1 MPMNATNEH
10 KWNECHI
17 HFMEET
23 NFHDTATFHLLCS
36 HNKGQINSF
45 YIDVH
50 INAPTKMKN
59 TLTAFG
65 PFISAFLQFYF
76 SCPFPT
82 YLLDHSMLLA
92 KKAGST
98 TWKFNSGKWKEYNYM
113 LRGGSSYLTFD
124 RFHKSSGNFNFL
136 VHQIS
141 ITLWRNPPVP
151 MGWGPVVGV

>member
-17 HFMEET
+17 HFTEET
-23 NFHDTATFHLLCS
+23 NFHDTATVHLLCS

-82 YLLDHSMLLA
+82 YLLDHKHTHAAS
-92 KKAGST
+92 KKS
-98 TWKFNSGKWKEYNYM
+98 WQYNM
-113 LRGGSSYLTFD
+113 EIQFWEMKR
-124 RFHKSSGNFNFL
+124 
-136 VHQIS
+136 I
-141 ITLWRNPPVP
+141 
-151 MGWGPVVGV
+151 

>member
-50 INAPTKMKN
+50 MNAPTKMKN

-65 PFISAFLQFYF
+65 TLHFSFLTILFF
-76 SCPFPT
+76 MSIPNLPPWSWT
-82 YLLDHSMLLA
+82 Y
-92 KKAGST
+92 T
-98 TWKFNSGKWKEYNYM
+98 CCYQ
-113 LRGGSSYLTFD
+113 
-124 RFHKSSGNFNFL
+124 KSSSWQYNMEIQFWEMKR
-136 VHQIS
+136 I
-141 ITLWRNPPVP
+141 
-151 MGWGPVVGV
+151 

>member
-1 MPMNATNEH
+1 MPTMNTNEMNATFISW
-10 KWNECHI
+10 KRLI
-17 HFMEET
+17 FMT
-23 NFHDTATFHLLCS
+23 LLCS

-92 KKAGST
+92 KKKLAVQHG
-98 TWKFNSGKWKEYNYM
+98 NSI
-113 LRGGSSYLTFD
+113 L
-124 RFHKSSGNFNFL
+124 GNEKN
-136 VHQIS
+136 I
-141 ITLWRNPPVP
+141 IIC
-151 MGWGPVVGV
+151 

>member
-65 PFISAFLQFYF
+65 PFISAFLHFYF
-76 SCPFPT
+76 HV
-82 YLLDHSMLLA
+82 HSQLIFLIINIHVLLA
-92 KKAGST
+92 KKAGSII
-98 TWKFNSGKWKEYNYM
+98 WRFNSGNLGIKV
-113 LRGGSSYLTFD
+113 
-124 RFHKSSGNFNFL
+124 GNFYY
-136 VHQIS
+136 IEY
-141 ITLWRNPPVP
+141 IEYRI
-151 MGWGPVVGV
+151 